1 MSHVPPTRPA
11 VDRFYAQGRMLQ
23 GLRAGLDLL
32 QRRAPSQAA
41 RLALRLFDT
50 PLPPRLLQR
59 RPPMAP
65 WQGLTLPFET
75 RRLQLWHRP
84 DGGQR
89 PRVLLLHGWSGQA
102 AQMRGLAQACWE
114 AGLSPWLLDWPAHGR
129 SSGWRTDIAQ
139 WQRALQV
146 LSLEHGPWAGIAAH
160 SIGALAAAHGVARG
174 LPAQRLALLACSAP
188 PRHLLEG
195 FAASFGLSAGVRERL
210 RQALESRARTGLA
223 GFEPDWLGQH
233 LRLPV
238 LLVHDRQDRAVPAR
252 YSEALAAALPQ
263 ARLQFTEGLGHR
275 RLLDD
280 AQVQQT
286 VADWLAGAASAPP
299 QGQGPGRPRTPP

>member
-1 MSHVPPTRPA
+1 MSQTRPA
-11 VDRFYAQGRMLQ
+11 VDRFYAQGRVLQ
-23 GLRAGLDLL
+23 GLRISLDLL
-32 QRRAPSQAA
+32 QRHAPAQAA

-59 RPPMAP
+59 RAPMAP

-75 RRLQLWHRP
+75 RRIQLWHRP
-84 DGGQR
+84 DGAAR

-102 AQMRGLAQACWE
+102 GQMRGLAQACWD
-114 AGLSPWLLDWPAHGR
+114 AGLSPYVLDWPAHGR
-129 SSGWRTDIAQ
+129 SSGSRTDIAQ

-146 LSLEHGPWAGIAAH
+146 LSVEHGPWVGIAAH

-174 LPAQRLALLACSAP
+174 LPARRLALLACSAP

-195 FAASFGLSAGVRERL
+195 FVASFGLGSAVRDRI
-210 RQALESRARTGLA
+210 RQALEARARPGLA

-238 LLVHDRQDRAVPAR
+238 LLVHDRQDRAVPAA
-252 YSEALAAALPQ
+252 YSEALAAALPE
-263 ARLQFTEGLGHR
+263 ATLQLTDGLGHR

-280 AQVQQT
+280 ADVQQR
-286 VADWLAGAASAPP
+286 VAHWLAAAA
-299 QGQGPGRPRTPP
+299 

>member
-1 MSHVPPTRPA
+1 MSEIRQTRPA
-11 VDRFYAQGRMLQ
+11 VDRFYAQGRVLQ
-23 GLRAGLDLL
+23 GLRLGLALL
-32 QRRAPSQAA
+32 QRHAPAQAA

-84 DGGQR
+84 DGVNR

-102 AQMRGLAQACWE
+102 AQLRGLAQACWD
-114 AGLSPWLLDWPAHGR
+114 AGLSPYVLDWPAHGH

-146 LSLEHGPWAGIAAH
+146 LTVEQGPWVGIAAH

-174 LPAQRLALLACSAP
+174 LPVQRLALLACSAP

-195 FAASFGLSAGVRERL
+195 FVASFGLGTAVRERL
-210 RQALESRARTGLA
+210 RQALEARARPGLA
-223 GFEPDWLGQH
+223 GFEPAWLGRRLQ
-233 LRLPV
+233 LPV
-238 LLVHDRQDRAVPAR
+238 LLVHDRQDRAVPAA
-252 YSEALAAALPQ
+252 YSEALAAALPE
-263 ARLQFTEGLGHR
+263 ATLQLTEGLGHR

-280 AQVQQT
+280 AGVQRQV
-286 VADWLAGAASAPP
+286 AAWLAAA
-299 QGQGPGRPRTPP
+299 T

>member
-1 MSHVPPTRPA
+1 MSQTRPA
-11 VDRFYAQGRMLQ
+11 VERFYAQGRVLQ
-23 GLRAGLDLL
+23 TLRASLDLL
-32 QRRAPSQAA
+32 QRHAPAQAA

-50 PLPPRLLQR
+50 PLPPRLLQP

-84 DGGQR
+84 DGAQR

-102 AQMRGLAQACWE
+102 AQMRGLARACWD

-146 LSLEHGPWAGIAAH
+146 LNIEHGPWMGIAAH

-174 LPAQRLALLACSAP
+174 LPVQRLALLACSAP

-195 FAASFGLSAGVRERL
+195 FAASFGLSTVVRERL
-210 RQALESRARTGLA
+210 HQALETRARPGLA
-223 GFEPDWLGQH
+223 GFEPAWLGRH
-233 LRLPV
+233 LHLPV
-238 LLVHDRQDRAVPAR
+238 LLVHDRQDRAVPAS
-252 YSEALAAALPQ
+252 YSEALAATLPQ
-263 ARLQFTEGLGHR
+263 ARLQLTDGLGHR

-280 AQVQQT
+280 AQVQQD
-286 VADWLAGAASAPP
+286 VAGWLAGALDERAAIT
-299 QGQGPGRPRTPP
+299 G

>member
-1 MSHVPPTRPA
+1 MSELRQTRPA
-11 VDRFYAQGRMLQ
+11 VDRFYAQGRVLQ
-23 GLRAGLDLL
+23 GLRLSLALL
-32 QRRAPSQAA
+32 QRHAPAQAA

-50 PLPPRLLQR
+50 PLPPRLLQH

-84 DGGQR
+84 DGAQR

-102 AQMRGLAQACWE
+102 TQLRGLAQACWN
-114 AGLSPWLLDWPAHGR
+114 AGLSPYVLDWPAHGH

-146 LSLEHGPWAGIAAH
+146 LTVEQGPWVGIAAH

-174 LPAQRLALLACSAP
+174 LPVQRLALLACSAP

-195 FAASFGLSAGVRERL
+195 FVASFGLGTAVRERL
-210 RQALESRARTGLA
+210 RQALEARARPGLA
-223 GFEPDWLGQH
+223 GFEPAWLGQH
-233 LRLPV
+233 LQLPV
-238 LLVHDRQDRAVPAR
+238 LLVHDRQDRAVPAA

-263 ARLQFTEGLGHR
+263 ATLRLTEGLGHR

-280 AQVQQT
+280 ASVQQQ
-286 VADWLAGAASAPP
+286 VAAWLAAAA
-299 QGQGPGRPRTPP
+299 

>member
-1 MSHVPPTRPA
+1 MRQTRPA
-11 VDRFYAQGRMLQ
+11 VDRFYAQGRVLQ
-23 GLRAGLDLL
+23 GLRLSLELL
-32 QRRAPSQAA
+32 QRHAPAQAA

-84 DGGQR
+84 DGANR

-102 AQMRGLAQACWE
+102 AQLRGLAQACWD
-114 AGLSPWLLDWPAHGR
+114 AGLSPHVLDWPAHGH

-146 LSLEHGPWAGIAAH
+146 LTVEQGPWVGIAAH

-174 LPAQRLALLACSAP
+174 LPVQRLALLACSAP

-195 FAASFGLSAGVRERL
+195 FVASFGLGTAVRERL
-210 RQALESRARTGLA
+210 RQALEARARPGLA
-223 GFEPDWLGQH
+223 GFEPAWLGRRLQ
-233 LRLPV
+233 LPV
-238 LLVHDRQDRAVPAR
+238 LLVHDRQDRAVPAA
-252 YSEALAAALPQ
+252 YSEALAAALPE
-263 ARLQFTEGLGHR
+263 ATLHLTEGLGHR

-280 AQVQQT
+280 AGVQRQV
-286 VADWLAGAASAPP
+286 AAWLAAA
-299 QGQGPGRPRTPP
+299 T

>member
-1 MSHVPPTRPA
+1 MSQIPQPHPPHPSAPTRPA
-11 VDRFYAQGRMLQ
+11 VDRFYAQGRLLQ

-32 QRRAPSQAA
+32 QRHAPTQAA

-59 RPPMAP
+59 RPSMAP

-84 DGGQR
+84 DGAER

-102 AQMRGLAQACWE
+102 AQLRGLAQACWD
-114 AGLSPWLLDWPAHGR
+114 AGLSPHVLDWPAHGR

-146 LSLEHGPWAGIAAH
+146 LTVEQGPWVGIAAH

-174 LPAQRLALLACSAP
+174 LPTQRLALLACSAP

-195 FAASFGLSAGVRERL
+195 FVASFGLGSAVRERL
-210 RQALESRARTGLA
+210 RQALEARARPGLA
-223 GFEPDWLGQH
+223 GFEPAWLGRH
-233 LRLPV
+233 LALPV
-238 LLVHDRQDRAVPAR
+238 LLVHDRQDRAVPAA
-252 YSEALAAALPQ
+252 YSEALAAALPH
-263 ARLQFTEGLGHR
+263 ATLRLTEGLGHR

-280 AQVQQT
+280 AAVQRQV
-286 VADWLAGAASAPP
+286 AAWLAEAA
-299 QGQGPGRPRTPP
+299 